1 MDIKQLV
8 INDSD
13 IVYQN
18 MIKGVT
24 LVPLSKTIIVSDSN
38 VYSQKRNKYLQR
50 LNTEKIEFNSA
61 IKKINNAR
69 KKRLE
74 LEKQRGLER
83 QQKREKAVAK
93 SKITLYWII
102 VIFLI
107 AINLAFEKK
116 VLEVLL
122 YNGLNGLNGEEM
134 FSGVWSALWP
144 AWIVIAVS
152 LLATAILGRKLLKD
166 KDASWFCFIEVG
178 ALLVFPLVLAFVFP
192 PCDTIIEN
200 IKELPILCAILYV
213 VPVGVS
219 GFISLAI
226 CRS

>member
-50 LNTEKIEFNSA
+50 LNIEKNEFNSA

-134 FSGVWSALWP
+134 FSGVWSAL
-144 AWIVIAVS
+144 
-152 LLATAILGRKLLKD
+152 
-166 KDASWFCFIEVG
+166 
-178 ALLVFPLVLAFVFP
+178 
-192 PCDTIIEN
+192 
-200 IKELPILCAILYV
+200 
-213 VPVGVS
+213 
-219 GFISLAI
+219 
-226 CRS
+226 